1 MLRFFPERTK
11 LLFFDLEYY
20 VPCAARSR
28 KSLTG
33 MLFAPSLPGHKI
45 LGGTFQCY
53 YPMLDRLDP
62 PVQLWEWH
70 YGSEHALLRAIYGL
84 LRTQWKSIAAK
95 AGMGSLMLGGIGI
108 SHSDVPALLWKL
120 RSHKVAAEDETYDTL
135 CGCRQIDLTTA
146 TFSQFAFNTGYFAY
160 PKSKS
165 HLYQKYLAGKQVASG
180 KVVWQAYEDRNF
192 TAIEARSTE
201 EVADA
206 VAIYKSMVELKKR
219 TDSDLRRLKKI
230 ERPQAAPSDDALYLP
245 TERK

>member
-20 VPCAARSR
+20 VPPAGRSR

-62 PVQLWEWH
+62 PVQHWEWH
-70 YGSEHALLRAIYGL
+70 HGSEKVVLRSIYELLRA
-84 LRTQWKSIAAK
+84 QWRSIAVKTDA
-95 AGMGSLMLGGIGI
+95 GSLMLGGIGI
-108 SHSDVPALLWKL
+108 SHSDVPALLSKFM
-120 RSHKVAAEDETYDTL
+120 SHKIAAEDQTYDTL

-160 PKSKS
+160 PKSKA
-165 HLYQKYLAGKQVASG
+165 HLCQKYLAGKQVESG
-180 KVVWQAYEDRNF
+180 KVVWQAYEARDF
-192 TAIEARSTE
+192 AAIEARSTE
-201 EVADA
+201 EVTDA
-206 VAIYKSMVELKKR
+206 IAIYKAMVERKKR

-230 ERPQAAPSDDALYLP
+230 ERSQAESSDDA
-245 TERK
+245 

>member
-20 VPCAARSR
+20 VPLADRSR

-62 PVQLWEWH
+62 PVQHWEWH
-70 YGSEHALLRAIYGL
+70 HGSEQAMLRSIYELLRA
-84 LRTQWKSIAAK
+84 QWRSIAAK
-95 AGMGSLMLGGIGI
+95 AEMGSLMLGGVGI

-120 RSHKVAAEDETYDTL
+120 KSHRIAAEDETYDTL

-160 PKSKS
+160 PKSKA
-165 HLYQKYLAGKQVASG
+165 HLYQKYLAGKQVESG
-180 KVVWQAYEDRNF
+180 KVVWQAYEARNF
-192 TAIEARSTE
+192 AAIEARSTE

-219 TDSDLRRLKKI
+219 TDSQLRRLKKL
-230 ERPQAAPSDDALYLP
+230 EKSHEASSDDA
-245 TERK
+245 